1 MKIIYMNCSVPI
13 EKQIS
18 IIVPVYNEEKILS
31 ANYSYWYQLSQVT
44 ELIFVDGG
52 STDRSVELAAKLGK
66 LLHSKKGRAL
76 QMNLGACKA
85 SGKILLFIHAD
96 TRLDPA
102 VIPIIMEK
110 LEEDQLVGGCFSL
123 FLAGQNILYRLID
136 YLGTMRA
143 KLTRIFYGDQGLFI
157 KKNIFFNLGG
167 FPAVPIM
174 EDVLFSAKMKKKGRT
189 IVLPEK
195 IWISPRRWEQRG
207 IVATILTYLFLSS
220 LFYLG
225 FPLAK
230 IRKIYEDLR

>member
-1 MKIIYMNCSVPI
+1 MRIIYMNYSIPI

-66 LLHSKKGRAL
+66 LLHGKKGRAL
-76 QMNLGACKA
+76 QMNLGAYKA

-102 VIPIIMEK
+102 VFPIVMEK

-123 FLAGQNILYRLID
+123 FLAGQSILYRLID

-167 FPAVPIM
+167 FPEVPIM
-174 EDVLFSAKMKKKGRT
+174 EDILFSAKMKKKGRT

-207 IVATILTYLFLSS
+207 IIATISMYLFMSS

-225 FPLAK
+225 FSLAK